1 MTLQVIRTYST
12 GDHRFRYTLYD
23 GCKRQQRLL
32 SDNEYR
38 FAVVNENSPMQLR
51 RDASELSDAEIND
64 RDTHVV
70 IIQNN

>member
-1 MTLQVIRTYST
+1 MYQVIRTY
-12 GDHRFRYTLYD
+12 GLHDHRYRYTLYN

-64 RDTHVV
+64 RDTQVV